1 MKNKPDEIKLLED
14 ERRAAVFCLRE
25 YFDKELEQ
33 ELGGL
38 PAEMLLDFIL
48 KKIGPSIYNQG
59 VIDAQ
64 QYITDRAEEM
74 YGLLK

>member
-14 ERRAAVFCLRE
+14 ERRAAVFHLQE
-25 YFDKELEQ
+25 YFERELEY

-48 KKIGPSIYNQG
+48 LKIGPSIYNQG
-59 VIDAQ
+59 IIDAQ